1 MLLVFAFVHPKKSDR
16 AIRGQGKVEGGQ
28 GGSVKTMASL
38 LISITCQFSTDR
50 ALVNVLKM
58 LRSSHKN
65 TLKFTD

>member
-1 MLLVFAFVHPKKSDR
+1 MLLVFAFVHPQKSDR

-28 GGSVKTMASL
+28 GGSVETMASL
-38 LISITCQFSTDR
+38 LIIIICQFSTDH